1 MREFENSEKK
11 MSRFVCDV
19 CWTAFPPPFFFLCL
33 SALPRH
39 ERGGEG
45 KVGVSKPAGVLRN
58 DNQRVIKFRRKR
70 GDLLLFFMFFEV
82 EGENGAPFCRICDKL
97 GKEGGGGQ
105 FRSSRPSTKPKSNT
119 GKSFLLFF
127 ILLKAIVKKK
137 RRTIDNTTED
147 PRAKTKKQK

>member
-97 GKEGGGGQ
+97 GKEGGGG
-105 FRSSRPSTKPKSNT
+105 
-119 GKSFLLFF
+119 SFVRAAPAQNQKVTLGSPFFFFLFF
-127 ILLKAIVKKK
+127 
-137 RRTIDNTTED
+137 
-147 PRAKTKKQK
+147 